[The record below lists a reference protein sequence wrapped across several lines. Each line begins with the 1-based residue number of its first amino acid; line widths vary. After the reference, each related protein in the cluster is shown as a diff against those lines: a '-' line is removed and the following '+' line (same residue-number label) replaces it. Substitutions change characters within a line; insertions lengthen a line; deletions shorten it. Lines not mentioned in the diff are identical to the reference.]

1 MVQSICDQFWSN
13 WHKLYFPTLLL
24 RQKWHH
30 QKRNLQIGDVC
41 VVQDANALRGEWRLS
56 KVVNVFPDKHGVV
69 RNVEIAVA
77 PKFDG
82 SKEYKP
88 QTIFKLLRHVS

>member
-1 MVQSICDQFWSN
+1 M
-13 WHKLYFPTLLL
+13 
-24 RQKWHH
+24 
-30 QKRNLQIGDVC
+30 QIGDVC

-82 SKEYKP
+82 SKKFNP
-88 QTIFKLLRHVS
+88 QPLFKLRRHVSNLIVIVPVDEKREVSDQHSLVEENSQG